1 MLRSDDS
8 PVGIGWPRPTSNV
21 TCSDFWESF
30 SEIYSNA
37 GRVEGV
43 RASESKLKSGL
54 RGGEIMLDV
63 IVRGEERGSRR
74 LTTILSVCCIILI
87 CWSTTTQWL
96 HRVSSFP
103 ASLKQLKKS
112 IKAARN

>member
-1 MLRSDDS
+1 M
-8 PVGIGWPRPTSNV
+8 
-21 TCSDFWESF
+21 
-30 SEIYSNA
+30 YSRA

-74 LTTILSVCCIILI
+74 LTTILSVVCCIVLNVGIL
-87 CWSTTTQWL
+87 
-96 HRVSSFP
+96 
-103 ASLKQLKKS
+103 
-112 IKAARN
+112 

>member
-1 MLRSDDS
+1 MILRSDDS
-8 PVGIGWPRPTSNV
+8 PVGMGWPRPTSNV

-30 SEIYSNA
+30 SEMYSRA

-74 LTTILSVCCIILI
+74 LTTILSVVCCLLYCSE
-87 CWSTTTQWL
+87 CWYSVDRLTQL
-96 HRVSSFP
+96 G
-103 ASLKQLKKS
+103 
-112 IKAARN
+112 